1 MQKQGTPTTTKVYE
15 VSWSIK
21 LYRTITATSRQ
32 EAIDISYDLGDGG
45 IDVDAYEMT
54 PMKAR
59 SVKV

>member
-1 MQKQGTPTTTKVYE
+1 MQKVYNVYE

-21 LYRTITATSRQ
+21 LYRKVTATSRQ

-45 IDVDAYEMT
+45 IDADYEMT

-59 SVKV
+59 RVKV